1 MRAPVNRHA
10 VALSKPSR
18 RLALPLM
25 AQLAPA
31 RRPILT
37 TNLQGLGPDF
47 DDYDHALDLLHRGY
61 PPPHYHRYHHPYAL
75 DSRHE
80 YLRSLLN
87 SDLPSTTVWSGFGA
101 GKQAVLSVS
110 VPQTAAA
117 PLAARG
123 GRRGSMGYRT
133 PAERAHSIMVAEEP
147 IVETAPSSPP
157 ELSYSKSS
165 KSSSSSCRSLSLD
178 NTSSE
183 KLANFEDIT
192 LEEAGRDSVEDCNL
206 KPESRPTLKR
216 PPPRTAENLEVAK
229 RNGAAR
235 SGETRDVTN
244 GNARA
249 HPSLQV
255 AVGSSLR
262 DPRSQPMGRGMRRGF
277 TSPSSSTFAMAGGRR
292 DSSRSPSPN
301 KGLMS
306 SPLSPDAPT
315 PRATHEN
322 GLLARRTSWQ
332 PGKKTV
338 KQLEAE
344 YDDLDEEVPDEAI
357 LENVPFTPVPGQSR
371 ISRTPSPQR
380 QPSYTNLHPPGAHS
394 SLHSAN
400 VPKNAKRPHGP
411 LSRSPRSPKNPR
423 PRMPHSTT
431 VAAFPPEPFGRPQR
445 SKSWTDDL
453 NEEARQLSAKLEEY
467 AERRSGEKLRSAPG
481 SASSSPPRPSL
492 QKSRTTVNLAEMP
505 PVQKGNIM
513 IDPLPV
519 SKEKEA
525 VLTRTRPSWLPPKCQ
540 KEEKKH
546 MKQWEQMMAHAAEA
560 EKKRAVKEKTAQE
573 NKTELDGSIARI
585 WEQHVLPN
593 WDAVINEPRTRE
605 LWWRGVTPAARGL
618 VWPRAIGNDL
628 SLSASSYDAALARAQ
643 QIEAR
648 LDSLPLEERAKSK
661 EAAWLDAIARDVPAV
676 FPDLGIFNCSPP
688 SAAQQ
693 NLSNVLKAYA
703 LYRSDV
709 GYVYGTHLIA
719 GLLCLHISTSEPA
732 TAFVALANLLNRPT
746 PLAFLIHDQS
756 AMSRTH
762 DLVLSTL
769 KYKSPTLH
777 AHLTSPA
784 LDLTPSDLLDPLFR
798 CLFAYNLPPTHAARI
813 WDLYAFE
820 GDKALIRAAVAVL
833 AKLEPKLYGQREE
846 VLNILGWGNEG
857 RWELGSEEEFVTAV
871 RDAGKVDGKKK

>member
-1 MRAPVNRHA
+1 
-10 VALSKPSR
+10 
-18 RLALPLM
+18 M
-25 AQLAPA
+25 AHLAPA
-31 RRPILT
+31 RRPIPT
-37 TNLQGLGPDF
+37 HAQGLDF
-47 DDYDHALDLLHRGY
+47 DSEDGLQLVPGNDRTAHDHHYYYQYHPDLAFVDRSLNDSRLPSAHRFR
-61 PPPHYHRYHHPYAL
+61 HAQE
-75 DSRHE
+75 SRHE

-87 SDLPSTTVWSGFGA
+87 SDLFSTTVWSGFGA
-101 GKQAVLSVS
+101 GKHAVQSVS
-110 VPQTAAA
+110 VPKTTVK

-123 GRRGSMGYRT
+123 RRRRSMAYRT
-133 PAERAHSIMVAEEP
+133 PAERAHSIMIAEEP

-178 NTSSE
+178 DASTE

-192 LEEAGRDSVEDCNL
+192 LEETGRDSVEDCNL

-216 PPPRTAENLEVAK
+216 PPRTTENLEVAK
-229 RNGAAR
+229 RNSAPRPAER
-235 SGETRDVTN
+235 RDVKS
-244 GNARA
+244 GNARGY
-249 HPSLQV
+249 PGLQV
-255 AVGSSLR
+255 AAG
-262 DPRSQPMGRGMRRGF
+262 DPRSQTLGRGMRRGF
-277 TSPSSSTFAMAGGRR
+277 TSPSSSSYAMGGRR
-292 DSSRSPSPN
+292 DSSRSPSPA

-306 SPLSPDAPT
+306 SPLSPDVPT
-315 PRATHEN
+315 PKVSQES
-322 GLLARRTSWQ
+322 GLTARRSSWQ
-332 PGKKTV
+332 PGRKTV

-371 ISRTPSPQR
+371 VSRTPSPQR
-380 QPSYTNLHPPGAHS
+380 QPSYNNLHPVGAHS

-411 LSRSPRSPKNPR
+411 LSRSPRSPKHPR
-423 PRMPHSTT
+423 PKMPHSAT
-431 VAAFPPEPFGRPQR
+431 VHAFPPEPFGRPQR

-467 AERRSGEKLRSAPG
+467 AERRSAEKLRSAPG
-481 SASSSPPRPSL
+481 SASNSPPRNSI
-492 QKSRTTVNLAEMP
+492 QKSRTTVSLAEMP
-505 PVQKGNIM
+505 PIQKGNIM

-546 MKQWEQMMAHAAEA
+546 MKEWEQMMARAAEA
-560 EKKRAVKEKTAQE
+560 EKKRAVKEKAAKE
-573 NKTELDGSIARI
+573 NKTEMDGSIARI

-605 LWWRGVTPAARGL
+605 LWWRGVTPSARGL
-618 VWPRAIGNDL
+618 VWPKAIGNDL
-628 SLSASSYDAALARAQ
+628 SLSASSYTAALARAQ
-643 QIEAR
+643 QIETR
-648 LDSLPLEERAKSK
+648 LDALPSEERAKSK

-676 FPDLGIFNCSPP
+676 FPDLGLFNCSPP
-688 SAAQQ
+688 SPAQQ
-693 NLSNVLKAYA
+693 TLSNVLKAYA

-719 GLLCLHISTSEPA
+719 GLLCLHIPPSEPA

-746 PLAFLIHDQS
+746 PLAFLIHDQA
-756 AMSRTH
+756 AMARSH
-762 DLVLSTL
+762 DLVLTTL

-784 LDLTPSDLLDPLFR
+784 LGLTPSDLLDPLFR
-798 CLFAYNLPPTHAARI
+798 TLFAYNLPPALAARV

-820 GDKALIRAAVAVL
+820 GDKALVRAAVAIL
-833 AKLEPKLYGQREE
+833 AKLEPKLYGGRDE
-846 VLNILGWGNEG
+846 VLDLLGWGFEG
-857 RWELGSEEEFVTAV
+857 RWELGSEEEFVAAV
-871 RDAGKVDGKKK
+871 REAGKVDGGRRKS

>member
-1 MRAPVNRHA
+1 
-10 VALSKPSR
+10 
-18 RLALPLM
+18 M
-25 AQLAPA
+25 AHLVPA
-31 RRPILT
+31 RRPPILT
-37 TNLQGLGPDF
+37 ANNNLQPFDLDYCCYLDEASSDFVNSKINNNHLPRNYIHHPDF
-47 DDYDHALDLLHRGY
+47 TFADPSLHHNSRL
-61 PPPHYHRYHHPYAL
+61 PSAHRYRHAL

-80 YLRSLLN
+80 YLHSLITSN
-87 SDLPSTTVWSGFGA
+87 FPSTTVWSGFGA

-110 VPQTAAA
+110 VPKTAAV

-123 GRRGSMGYRT
+123 GHRGSMAYRT
-133 PAERAHSIMVAEEP
+133 PAERAHSIMIAEEP
-147 IVETAPSSPP
+147 VIETAPSSPP

-178 NTSSE
+178 GASTE

-192 LEEAGRDSVEDCNL
+192 LEENERNSVEDCNL

-216 PPPRTAENLEVAK
+216 PPRPTENLDVAK
-229 RNGAAR
+229 RNGAPR
-235 SGETRDVTN
+235 YSEPPMTN
-244 GNARA
+244 GNARG
-249 HPSLQV
+249 PSSLQV
-255 AVGSSLR
+255 G
-262 DPRSQPMGRGMRRGF
+262 PPMGRGMRRGF
-277 TSPSSSTFAMAGGRR
+277 TSPSQSSFRR
-292 DSSRSPSPN
+292 NSSRSPSPN

-306 SPLSPDAPT
+306 SPLSPDVTT
-315 PRATHEN
+315 PKVSHES
-322 GLLARRTSWQ
+322 GLFARRSSWQ
-332 PGKKTV
+332 PGKKTT
-338 KQLEAE
+338 KELEAE

-357 LENVPFTPVPGQSR
+357 LENVPFTPIPGQPRVSR
-371 ISRTPSPQR
+371 SPSPQR
-380 QPSYTNLHPPGAHS
+380 QPSYSNLQPIGAHA

-411 LSRSPRSPKNPR
+411 LSRSPRSPKHPR
-423 PRMPHSTT
+423 PKMPPSNAT
-431 VAAFPPEPFGRPQR
+431 VSSFPPEPFGRPQR

-467 AERRSGEKLRSAPG
+467 AERTSGDKLRSAPG
-481 SASSSPPRPSL
+481 SASNSPPRNSFQRSTTAPS
-492 QKSRTTVNLAEMP
+492 LAEMP

-513 IDPLPV
+513 IDPLPI

-546 MKQWEQMMAHAAEA
+546 MKEWEQMMARAAEN
-560 EKKRAVKEKTAQE
+560 EKKRASKEKAALE
-573 NKTELDGSIARI
+573 NKTELDGNIARI

-593 WDAVINEPRTRE
+593 WDAVIHEPRTRE

-618 VWPRAIGNDL
+618 VWPKAIGNDL
-628 SLSASSYDAALARAQ
+628 SLSTSSYTAALARVQ

-648 LDSLPLEERAKSK
+648 LDALPSEERAKSK
-661 EAAWLDAIARDVPAV
+661 EATWLDAIARDVPTV

-688 SAAQQ
+688 SPAQQ

-719 GLLCLHISTSEPA
+719 GLLCLHVSTSEPA

-746 PLAFLIHDQS
+746 PLAFLVHDQT
-756 AMSRTH
+756 AMSRTY

-777 AHLTSPA
+777 AHLTSPT
-784 LDLTPSDLLDPLFR
+784 LDISPSELLDPLFR
-798 CLFAYNLPPTHAARI
+798 CLFAYNLPHTHAARV
-813 WDLYAFE
+813 WDLYVFE
-820 GDKALIRAAVAVL
+820 GDKALVRSAVAVL
-833 AKLEPKLYGQREE
+833 AKLEPKLYGGRNE
-846 VLNILGWGNEG
+846 VLELLGWGFEG
-857 RWELGSEEEFVTAV
+857 RWELGSEEEFVESV
-871 RDAGKVDGKKK
+871 REAGKVDSRKKST